1 MKIFDL
7 DSPLMNVLNKMA
19 DLMWLNIL
27 TLICC
32 IPVITAGA
40 ALTSMHYVALKIV
53 RNEESYI
60 TRSFFKSFKTNFR
73 QATLIWLLLMLVA
86 AILGG
91 DYYIITKSGMQ
102 FSQVLV
108 VLIMAAGVLV
118 ICTSLYVF
126 PVLAKFDNTILNTIK
141 NAFFMAEQE
150 RMLSYHDFLWT
161 QLRVIQ
167 KRWWVLQF
175 MILVALWIALSSIHD
190 EIYLKRSMGVVAT
203 LFVILIIPELWKNRS
218 CECMEIEAASYYSL
232 KQVYATRMLL
242 FGITDIFFITVF
254 LGVASAGLHYELS
267 ELVVQFL
274 FPLCVTAC
282 ICFGI
287 LCSKHAFSETVA
299 IVLCVIWS
307 AVWLFIVL
315 NENVYIMVTVP
326 IWSALL
332 GVTILFIAF
341 AIYRILK
348 NCNQYLEVS
357 FDEIRA

>member
-40 ALTSMHYVALKIV
+40 VLTSMHYVALKIV

-126 PVLAKFDNTILNTIK
+126 PVLAKFDNTIMGTIR
-141 NAFFMAEQE
+141 NAFIMSILQLPKTVVMFVMAFFPLIIYLVSLRLIPIIFLFGFSLPAYASAMLYNKFFQKLEDQLLSEQE
-150 RMLSYHDFLWT
+150 PAPEISPEEDE
-161 QLRVIQ
+161 RV
-167 KRWWVLQF
+167 F
-175 MILVALWIALSSIHD
+175 HD
-190 EIYLKRSMGVVAT
+190 ELD
-203 LFVILIIPELWKNRS
+203 E
-218 CECMEIEAASYYSL
+218 SL
-232 KQVYATRMLL
+232 K
-242 FGITDIFFITVF
+242 TDV
-254 LGVASAGLHYELS
+254 
-267 ELVVQFL
+267 
-274 FPLCVTAC
+274 
-282 ICFGI
+282 
-287 LCSKHAFSETVA
+287 K
-299 IVLCVIWS
+299 
-307 AVWLFIVL
+307 
-315 NENVYIMVTVP
+315 
-326 IWSALL
+326 
-332 GVTILFIAF
+332 
-341 AIYRILK
+341 
-348 NCNQYLEVS
+348 
-357 FDEIRA
+357 

>member
-126 PVLAKFDNTILNTIK
+126 PVLAKFDNTIMGTIR
-141 NAFFMAEQE
+141 NAFIMSILQLPKTVVMFVMAFFPLIIYLVSLRLIPIFLFGFSLPAYASAMLYNKFFQKLEDQLLSEQE
-150 RMLSYHDFLWT
+150 PAPEISPEEDE
-161 QLRVIQ
+161 RV
-167 KRWWVLQF
+167 F
-175 MILVALWIALSSIHD
+175 HD
-190 EIYLKRSMGVVAT
+190 ELD
-203 LFVILIIPELWKNRS
+203 E
-218 CECMEIEAASYYSL
+218 SL
-232 KQVYATRMLL
+232 K
-242 FGITDIFFITVF
+242 TDV
-254 LGVASAGLHYELS
+254 
-267 ELVVQFL
+267 
-274 FPLCVTAC
+274 
-282 ICFGI
+282 
-287 LCSKHAFSETVA
+287 K
-299 IVLCVIWS
+299 
-307 AVWLFIVL
+307 
-315 NENVYIMVTVP
+315 
-326 IWSALL
+326 
-332 GVTILFIAF
+332 
-341 AIYRILK
+341 
-348 NCNQYLEVS
+348 
-357 FDEIRA
+357 

>member
-27 TLICC
+27 TLISC

-108 VLIMAAGVLV
+108 VLIMAAGGLV

-126 PVLAKFDNTILNTIK
+126 AVLAKFDNTIMGTIRNAIIMSILQLPK
-141 NAFFMAEQE
+141 TVVMFVMAFFPLIIYLVSLRLIPIIFLFGFSLPAYASAMLYNKFFQKLEDQLLSEQE
-150 RMLSYHDFLWT
+150 PAPEISPEEDE
-161 QLRVIQ
+161 RV
-167 KRWWVLQF
+167 F
-175 MILVALWIALSSIHD
+175 HD
-190 EIYLKRSMGVVAT
+190 ELD
-203 LFVILIIPELWKNRS
+203 E
-218 CECMEIEAASYYSL
+218 SL
-232 KQVYATRMLL
+232 K
-242 FGITDIFFITVF
+242 TDV
-254 LGVASAGLHYELS
+254 
-267 ELVVQFL
+267 
-274 FPLCVTAC
+274 
-282 ICFGI
+282 
-287 LCSKHAFSETVA
+287 K
-299 IVLCVIWS
+299 
-307 AVWLFIVL
+307 
-315 NENVYIMVTVP
+315 
-326 IWSALL
+326 
-332 GVTILFIAF
+332 
-341 AIYRILK
+341 
-348 NCNQYLEVS
+348 
-357 FDEIRA
+357 

>member
-126 PVLAKFDNTILNTIK
+126 PVLAKFDNTIMGTIR
-141 NAFFMAEQE
+141 NAFIMSILQLPKTVVMFVMAFFPLIIYLVSLRLIPIIFLFGFSLPAYASYENIVPGQIFYTFIWKIQKLEDQLLSEQE
-150 RMLSYHDFLWT
+150 PAPEISPEEDE
-161 QLRVIQ
+161 RV
-167 KRWWVLQF
+167 F
-175 MILVALWIALSSIHD
+175 HD
-190 EIYLKRSMGVVAT
+190 ELD
-203 LFVILIIPELWKNRS
+203 E
-218 CECMEIEAASYYSL
+218 SL
-232 KQVYATRMLL
+232 K
-242 FGITDIFFITVF
+242 TDV
-254 LGVASAGLHYELS
+254 
-267 ELVVQFL
+267 
-274 FPLCVTAC
+274 
-282 ICFGI
+282 
-287 LCSKHAFSETVA
+287 K
-299 IVLCVIWS
+299 
-307 AVWLFIVL
+307 
-315 NENVYIMVTVP
+315 
-326 IWSALL
+326 
-332 GVTILFIAF
+332 
-341 AIYRILK
+341 
-348 NCNQYLEVS
+348 
-357 FDEIRA
+357 

>member
-40 ALTSMHYVALKIV
+40 ALTSMQYEALKIV

-126 PVLAKFDNTILNTIK
+126 PVLAKFDNTIMGTIR
-141 NAFFMAEQE
+141 NAFIMSIDPLRKTVVMSLIASFPLIIFLVSLRQIPIFFLFGFSLPSYASAMLYNKFFQKLEDQLLSEQE
-150 RMLSYHDFLWT
+150 PAPEISPEEDE
-161 QLRVIQ
+161 RV
-167 KRWWVLQF
+167 F
-175 MILVALWIALSSIHD
+175 HD
-190 EIYLKRSMGVVAT
+190 ELD
-203 LFVILIIPELWKNRS
+203 E
-218 CECMEIEAASYYSL
+218 SL
-232 KQVYATRMLL
+232 K
-242 FGITDIFFITVF
+242 TDV
-254 LGVASAGLHYELS
+254 
-267 ELVVQFL
+267 
-274 FPLCVTAC
+274 
-282 ICFGI
+282 
-287 LCSKHAFSETVA
+287 K
-299 IVLCVIWS
+299 
-307 AVWLFIVL
+307 
-315 NENVYIMVTVP
+315 
-326 IWSALL
+326 
-332 GVTILFIAF
+332 
-341 AIYRILK
+341 
-348 NCNQYLEVS
+348 
-357 FDEIRA
+357 

>member
-108 VLIMAAGVLV
+108 VLIMAAGV

-126 PVLAKFDNTILNTIK
+126 PVLAKFDNTIMGTIR
-141 NAFFMAEQE
+141 NAFIMSILQLPKTVVMFVMAFFPLIIYLVSLRLIPIIFLFGFSLPAYASAMLYNKFFQKLEDQLLSEQE
-150 RMLSYHDFLWT
+150 PAPEISPEEDE
-161 QLRVIQ
+161 RV
-167 KRWWVLQF
+167 F
-175 MILVALWIALSSIHD
+175 HD
-190 EIYLKRSMGVVAT
+190 ELD
-203 LFVILIIPELWKNRS
+203 E
-218 CECMEIEAASYYSL
+218 SL
-232 KQVYATRMLL
+232 K
-242 FGITDIFFITVF
+242 TDV
-254 LGVASAGLHYELS
+254 
-267 ELVVQFL
+267 
-274 FPLCVTAC
+274 
-282 ICFGI
+282 
-287 LCSKHAFSETVA
+287 K
-299 IVLCVIWS
+299 
-307 AVWLFIVL
+307 
-315 NENVYIMVTVP
+315 
-326 IWSALL
+326 
-332 GVTILFIAF
+332 
-341 AIYRILK
+341 
-348 NCNQYLEVS
+348 
-357 FDEIRA
+357 

>member
-32 IPVITAGA
+32 IPVITVGA

-126 PVLAKFDNTILNTIK
+126 PVLAKFDNTIMGTIR
-141 NAFFMAEQE
+141 NAFIMSILQLPKTVVMFVMAFFPLIIYLVSLRLIPIIFLFGFSLPAYASAMLYNKFFQKLEDQLLSEQE
-150 RMLSYHDFLWT
+150 PAPEISPEEDE
-161 QLRVIQ
+161 RV
-167 KRWWVLQF
+167 F
-175 MILVALWIALSSIHD
+175 HD
-190 EIYLKRSMGVVAT
+190 ELD
-203 LFVILIIPELWKNRS
+203 E
-218 CECMEIEAASYYSL
+218 SL
-232 KQVYATRMLL
+232 K
-242 FGITDIFFITVF
+242 TDV
-254 LGVASAGLHYELS
+254 
-267 ELVVQFL
+267 
-274 FPLCVTAC
+274 
-282 ICFGI
+282 
-287 LCSKHAFSETVA
+287 K
-299 IVLCVIWS
+299 
-307 AVWLFIVL
+307 
-315 NENVYIMVTVP
+315 
-326 IWSALL
+326 
-332 GVTILFIAF
+332 
-341 AIYRILK
+341 
-348 NCNQYLEVS
+348 
-357 FDEIRA
+357 

>member
-126 PVLAKFDNTILNTIK
+126 PDL
-141 NAFFMAEQE
+141 
-150 RMLSYHDFLWT
+150 
-161 QLRVIQ
+161 
-167 KRWWVLQF
+167 
-175 MILVALWIALSSIHD
+175 
-190 EIYLKRSMGVVAT
+190 T
-203 LFVILIIPELWKNRS
+203 LCGHLI
-218 CECMEIEAASYYSL
+218 
-232 KQVYATRMLL
+232 
-242 FGITDIFFITVF
+242 
-254 LGVASAGLHYELS
+254 
-267 ELVVQFL
+267 VQ
-274 FPLCVTAC
+274 
-282 ICFGI
+282 
-287 LCSKHAFSETVA
+287 
-299 IVLCVIWS
+299 
-307 AVWLFIVL
+307 
-315 NENVYIMVTVP
+315 
-326 IWSALL
+326 
-332 GVTILFIAF
+332 
-341 AIYRILK
+341 
-348 NCNQYLEVS
+348 
-357 FDEIRA
+357 IRQ

>member
-40 ALTSMHYVALKIV
+40 ALTSMPYVALKIV

-126 PVLAKFDNTILNTIK
+126 PVLAKFDNTIMGTIR
-141 NAFFMAEQE
+141 NAFIMSILQLPKTVVMFVMAFFPLIIYLVSLRLIPIIFLFGFSLPAYASAMLYNKFFQKLEDQLLSEQE
-150 RMLSYHDFLWT
+150 PAPEISPEEDE
-161 QLRVIQ
+161 RV
-167 KRWWVLQF
+167 F
-175 MILVALWIALSSIHD
+175 HD
-190 EIYLKRSMGVVAT
+190 ELD
-203 LFVILIIPELWKNRS
+203 E
-218 CECMEIEAASYYSL
+218 SL
-232 KQVYATRMLL
+232 K
-242 FGITDIFFITVF
+242 TDV
-254 LGVASAGLHYELS
+254 
-267 ELVVQFL
+267 
-274 FPLCVTAC
+274 
-282 ICFGI
+282 
-287 LCSKHAFSETVA
+287 K
-299 IVLCVIWS
+299 
-307 AVWLFIVL
+307 
-315 NENVYIMVTVP
+315 
-326 IWSALL
+326 
-332 GVTILFIAF
+332 
-341 AIYRILK
+341 
-348 NCNQYLEVS
+348 
-357 FDEIRA
+357 

>member
-32 IPVITAGA
+32 IHVITAGA

-126 PVLAKFDNTILNTIK
+126 PVLAKFDNTIMGTIR
-141 NAFFMAEQE
+141 NAFIMSILQLPKTVVMFVMAFFPLIIYLVSLRLIPIIFLFGFSLPAYASAMLYNKFFQKLEDQLLSEQE
-150 RMLSYHDFLWT
+150 PAPEISPEEDE
-161 QLRVIQ
+161 RV
-167 KRWWVLQF
+167 F
-175 MILVALWIALSSIHD
+175 HD
-190 EIYLKRSMGVVAT
+190 ELD
-203 LFVILIIPELWKNRS
+203 E
-218 CECMEIEAASYYSL
+218 SL
-232 KQVYATRMLL
+232 K
-242 FGITDIFFITVF
+242 TDV
-254 LGVASAGLHYELS
+254 
-267 ELVVQFL
+267 
-274 FPLCVTAC
+274 
-282 ICFGI
+282 
-287 LCSKHAFSETVA
+287 K
-299 IVLCVIWS
+299 
-307 AVWLFIVL
+307 
-315 NENVYIMVTVP
+315 
-326 IWSALL
+326 
-332 GVTILFIAF
+332 
-341 AIYRILK
+341 
-348 NCNQYLEVS
+348 
-357 FDEIRA
+357 